1 MVGKDIQGRKNN
13 VSQSPRV
20 GNPQMSIGEKSLWQ
34 VLGGG
39 GALEGEMRGGVLY
52 RGLQCLPAGS
62 SGKVRA
68 VL

>member
-1 MVGKDIQGRKNN
+1 
-13 VSQSPRV
+13 
-20 GNPQMSIGEKSLWQ
+20 MSIGEKSLWQ

-39 GALEGEMRGGVLY
+39 GALEGEMRGGVLH